1 MIESIEQLN
10 EILDYIGQNLP
21 RSCDVYLI
29 GGCALMM
36 HGLKDGTKDIDIC
49 TNPENTNFLVSAMRN
64 ADKTW
69 TCNIGQDQFL
79 FIKIFLKE
87 HITLELFMNNEY
99 KLLEEYKSTTFHHN
113 NLIVKVPDVKGLLL
127 LKDRQ
132 LKALLRETKK
142 YRKEDDE

>member
-1 MIESIEQLN
+1 
-10 EILDYIGQNLP
+10 
-21 RSCDVYLI
+21 
-29 GGCALMM
+29 
-36 HGLKDGTKDIDIC
+36 
-49 TNPENTNFLVSAMRN
+49 MRN